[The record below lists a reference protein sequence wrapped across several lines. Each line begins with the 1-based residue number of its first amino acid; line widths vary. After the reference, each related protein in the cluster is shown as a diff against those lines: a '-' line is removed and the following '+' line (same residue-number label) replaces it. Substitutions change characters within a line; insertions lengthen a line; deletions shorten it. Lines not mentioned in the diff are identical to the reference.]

1 MRKHEREL
9 ASVRV
14 AYGQALADY
23 GAVNPDV
30 VVVDA
35 DVSASTQTHFFA
47 KRFPER
53 FFNLGV
59 AEANLVDVAAG
70 FALGGKIPFA
80 NTFAFLLALRAAE
93 QVRTQVCLN
102 NANVK
107 LCGAYAGL
115 SDAFD
120 GPTHHAVSDL
130 AVMRAMPGLTVV
142 VAADAVEARKLV
154 PLVADHRSPVYLRL
168 SRAEVPTIFDES
180 YEPEIGRGVRLR
192 EGGDVSLV
200 GTGILLSHCL
210 DAAETL
216 ARQGISARV
225 IEMHTIK
232 PVDRDMLG
240 CAARETGAIVAVE
253 EHSVIG
259 GLGSAVAEVIG
270 PSWPV
275 PLVRVG
281 LRDTFAE
288 TGPYFELLDKYGMGV
303 ADIVEAAKRA
313 LILKREMTGRS
324 V

>member
-1 MRKHEREL
+1 MREDRRKL

-23 GAVNPDV
+23 GAINPDV
-30 VVVDA
+30 VVLDA

-47 KRFPER
+47 KRFPDR

-59 AEANLVDVAAG
+59 AEANLVDVAVG

-80 NTFAFLLALRAAE
+80 NTFAFLMALRAAE

-115 SDAFD
+115 SDALD

-142 VAADAVEARKLV
+142 VAADAVECRKLV
-154 PLVADHRSPVYLRL
+154 PLVAEHRGPVYLRL
-168 SRAEVPTIFDES
+168 SRSEVPVIFDES
-180 YEPEIGRGVRLR
+180 HGLEIGRGVQLR
-192 EGGDVSLV
+192 EGDDVSLV
-200 GTGILLSHCL
+200 GTGILLSRCL
-210 DAAETL
+210 DAAEAL
-216 ARQGISARV
+216 DSQGISARV
-225 IEMHTIK
+225 LEIHTLK
-232 PVDRDMLG
+232 PIDGDILDR
-240 CAARETGAIVAVE
+240 AARETGAIVTVE

-270 PSWPV
+270 EGWPV
-275 PLVRVG
+275 PVVRVG

-303 ADIVEAAKRA
+303 LDITAAAKRA
-313 LILKREMTGRS
+313 LAFKREMTDR
-324 V
+324 